1 MALARI
7 ELLEGRTREEKRA
20 LVEAVRAALS
30 EALKTPHE
38 DPVVRLA
45 EYPREQFS
53 LPYPDR
59 HSDRYALVEV
69 TMFAGRAMDAKRRL
83 YDAIVRRL
91 TALNVPANDVLIVL
105 HEPPMENWG
114 VDGGTPASEV
124 DVGFKVDV

>member
-7 ELLEGRTREEKRA
+7 ELLEGRTPEEKRA

-30 EALKTPHE
+30 EALEAPEE

-69 TMFAGRAMDAKRRL
+69 TMFAGRSMDA
-83 YDAIVRRL
+83 
-91 TALNVPANDVLIVL
+91 
-105 HEPPMENWG
+105 
-114 VDGGTPASEV
+114 
-124 DVGFKVDV
+124 